1 MASGM
6 AGKLDEIVG
15 GLGRKV
21 LELSQDKWMKLAL
34 SILIDLIG
42 ILSYIIPVVRRW
54 MNALHTFILSGLY
67 CTLSQSL
74 GLAVPSTSLCVHG
87 QRGPRASR
95 WNAVRKTGKARLILV
110 FLTRNSCPR
119 PALVYDT
126 TAGRDHRRVLGTAVG
141 AAGVPALRELPP

>member
-6 AGKLDEIVG
+6 AGKMDEIVG

-54 MNALHTFILSGLY
+54 MNALHAFILSGLY

-74 GLAVPSTSLCVHG
+74 GLAVPSTSLCAHG

-95 WNAVRKTGKARLILV
+95 WNAVIKTRRASLIMV
-110 FLTRNSCPR
+110 FLT
-119 PALVYDT
+119 
-126 TAGRDHRRVLGTAVG
+126 
-141 AAGVPALRELPP
+141 